1 MNKHTKLLM
10 GILIVVLVLLVIATV
25 SFSLDVSKSSKE
37 NHVQSADD
45 SVSSNGN
52 RITENEM
59 HMYGVADSSGNMVIE
74 AMWKHLYFIGTDY
87 VVATQ
92 TETSG
97 GQTGILD
104 LEGNVIVPFVY
115 SEIQTLTSSFYL
127 ASFADSSCGRFVL
140 YDDSFRAENAC
151 TWDDCQAEKDQITLR
166 KGKDSFSF
174 VISDDTLTLKKMELI
189 RTDENTTFSVN
200 YDAALSIDQ
209 LFPNQWRAMADVVQ
223 QCLSLLRTQD
233 TESVAKIT
241 DSEHEKSVLQSF
253 AVENADSIQWDEDIY
268 LSENEAGSFV
278 WQIGFQKGERHYTC
292 IMNIAEGTDG
302 TWMITGLQIN

>member
-1 MNKHTKLLM
+1 M
-10 GILIVVLVLLVIATV
+10 GILMVVLVLLVIATV

-37 NHVQSADD
+37 NHVQSADN

-52 RITENEM
+52 RIVENEM
-59 HMYGVADSSGNMVIE
+59 HTYGVADSSGNMVIE
-74 AMWKHLYFIGTDY
+74 AVWKHLYFIGTDY

-92 TETSG
+92 TEADG

-127 ASFADSSCGRFVL
+127 ASFADSSYGQFVL

-151 TWDDCQAEKDQITLR
+151 TWDDCQVEKDQITLK
-166 KGKDSFSF
+166 KGEDSFSF
-174 VISDDTLTLKKMELI
+174 VVSDDTLALKKMELI
-189 RTDENTTFSVN
+189 RTDENAAFSVN
-200 YDAALSIDQ
+200 YDASLSVNQ
-209 LFPNQWRAMADVVQ
+209 LLPNQWRAMVDVVQ
-223 QCLSLLRTQD
+223 QCLTLLRTQD

-241 DSEHEKSVLQSF
+241 DAEHEKNILQSF
-253 AVENADSIQWDEDIY
+253 TVENADSIQWDEDIY
-268 LSENEAGSFV
+268 LSENDAGSFV
-278 WQIGFQKGERHYTC
+278 WQIGFQKGEEHHTC
-292 IMNIAEGTDG
+292 IMTVAEGTDG

>member
-1 MNKHTKLLM
+1 M
-10 GILIVVLVLLVIATV
+10 VLLVIATV

-92 TETSG
+92 TEAGG

-209 LFPNQWRAMADVVQ
+209 LFPNQVA
-223 QCLSLLRTQD
+223 CYGGYKCS
-233 TESVAKIT
+233 SVCPCFAHRIRNLWQKIT
-241 DSEHEKSVLQSF
+241 DSEHEKSVLQSLQWKMRTR
-253 AVENADSIQWDEDIY
+253 SKWDEDIY
-268 LSENEAGSFV
+268 LSENEAGSLC
-278 WQIGFQKGERHYTC
+278 GRLDSKKEKG
-292 IMNIAEGTDG
+292 
-302 TWMITGLQIN
+302 ITPAS

>member
-1 MNKHTKLLM
+1 
-10 GILIVVLVLLVIATV
+10 
-25 SFSLDVSKSSKE
+25 
-37 NHVQSADD
+37 
-45 SVSSNGN
+45 
-52 RITENEM
+52 M

-74 AMWKHLYFIGTDY
+74 AMWKHLCFIGTDY

-92 TETSG
+92 TEAGG

-233 TESVAKIT
+233 
-241 DSEHEKSVLQSF
+241 
-253 AVENADSIQWDEDIY
+253 SIQWDEDIY